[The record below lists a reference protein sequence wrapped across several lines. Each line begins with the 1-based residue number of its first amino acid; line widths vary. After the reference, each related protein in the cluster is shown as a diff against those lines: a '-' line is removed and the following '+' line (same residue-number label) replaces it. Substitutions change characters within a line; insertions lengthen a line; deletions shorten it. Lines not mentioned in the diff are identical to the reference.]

1 MGGSFS
7 DQSTVEEFQRQ
18 RHGNPCG
25 AFIGMVCRPN
35 SAEGRN
41 VKRIEFD
48 QLEIGETSPGPLDD
62 IAVFIEYEPDQP
74 ASSGSLAFTLRIE
87 NKSAQSV
94 MLNNPY
100 DLLTYTLTNE
110 EGWPISLPAPPSRLK
125 IHYRGP
131 FTNRKAHYMK
141 ITEITSDQ
149 EQKDIGA
156 EVAKDIITVEAA
168 STYVYELQIENVVAP
183 EGQTKPTKIV
193 AGKYDIDFILPLISA
208 TEGQQPGRVLES
220 GNISIR
226 VC

>member
-1 MGGSFS
+1 
-7 DQSTVEEFQRQ
+7 
-18 RHGNPCG
+18 
-25 AFIGMVCRPN
+25 
-35 SAEGRN
+35 
-41 VKRIEFD
+41 
-48 QLEIGETSPGPLDD
+48 
-62 IAVFIEYEPDQP
+62 
-74 ASSGSLAFTLRIE
+74 
-87 NKSAQSV
+87 
-94 MLNNPY
+94 
-100 DLLTYTLTNE
+100 
-110 EGWPISLPAPPSRLK
+110 
-125 IHYRGP
+125 
-131 FTNRKAHYMK
+131 MK